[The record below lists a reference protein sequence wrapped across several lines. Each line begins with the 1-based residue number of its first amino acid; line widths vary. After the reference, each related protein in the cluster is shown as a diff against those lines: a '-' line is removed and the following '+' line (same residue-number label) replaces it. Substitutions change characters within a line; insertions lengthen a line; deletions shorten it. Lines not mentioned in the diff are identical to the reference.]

1 MFFCLFPVPP
11 SPGCGLPVCQRCPVC
26 QPEAPCTSSTSL
38 DLALAVLHSVVPP
51 ASNPVICSV
60 RNQELKDALLKL
72 VTFFM
77 SLELPL
83 FICIRFIIKL
93 TAGAA
98 YFVM

>member
-1 MFFCLFPVPP
+1 
-11 SPGCGLPVCQRCPVC
+11 
-26 QPEAPCTSSTSL
+26 
-38 DLALAVLHSVVPP
+38 VVPP

-72 VTFFM
+72 VTFSM